1 MIQLTKEQIILM
13 HKRLIIRYGGS
24 HGVRDEA
31 LLDSAVSAPYQTFD
45 GKELYP
51 TILQKAV
58 RLCYGLVQNHP
69 FYDGNKRIG
78 TLALLVT
85 LDLNN
90 ITFSAD
96 NPGLTDIILSLADSR
111 ISDQELLEW
120 VADHCQE

>member
-13 HKRLIIRYGGS
+13 HERLIIRYGGS

-58 RLCYGLVQNHP
+58 RLCYY
-69 FYDGNKRIG
+69 FRIN
-78 TLALLVT
+78 VRHF
-85 LDLNN
+85 
-90 ITFSAD
+90 ITSLFPVCSAAGS
-96 NPGLTDIILSLADSR
+96 PR
-111 ISDQELLEW
+111 YRP
-120 VADHCQE
+120 C